1 MHATRRVLAH
11 LAAPAAA
18 ALLATLGAA
27 PTASATPSQAAAE
40 VCEDICVDGVRAATH
55 TGYDRVVFD
64 LGAGPLPTVTASHST
79 SPEFMTPG
87 GEPRQ
92 MRTLGSSYLYL
103 NFKDAE
109 TGDFS
114 ETNPSPELF
123 NLPTVKASQLLWGT
137 GNILGFTPE
146 TAFGITLN
154 GPVSR
159 YNVFTLT
166 QPNRVVVDIYR

>member
-11 LAAPAAA
+11 LAVPAAA

-27 PTASATPSQAAAE
+27 PTASASPSQTVAE
-40 VCEDICVDGVRAATH
+40 VCDHICVDGVRAATH

-64 LGAGPLPTVTASHST
+64 LGDGPLPTVKATHST
-79 SPEFMTPG
+79 SGGYDTPG
-87 GEPRQ
+87 GEPKNLV
-92 MRTLGSSYLYL
+92 TPGSSYLFL
-103 NFKDAE
+103 SLKGAGD
-109 TGDFS
+109 GDFTT
-114 ETNPSPELF
+114 TNPKVESF
-123 NLPTVKASQLLWGT
+123 NLPTVKASQFLFDT
-137 GNILGFTPE
+137 DAILGFSP
-146 TAFGITLN
+146 AIDFGITLD